1 MVLRWLACKVCSLCG
16 NVKLYKLNVQMSNKM
31 GDNWE
36 NCQIQY
42 GIIASVSNSLV
53 EIATRM
59 KGGCWRLWKRRRDM
73 IANLREREG
82 ERDQVSPFGD
92 SFTDLWVSSVRV

>member
-59 KGGCWRLWKRRRDM
+59 KGGMLAIMETKTRHDSEF
-73 IANLREREG
+73 EREG
-82 ERDQVSPFGD
+82 GRER
-92 SFTDLWVSSVRV
+92 SSVPFWRQLH